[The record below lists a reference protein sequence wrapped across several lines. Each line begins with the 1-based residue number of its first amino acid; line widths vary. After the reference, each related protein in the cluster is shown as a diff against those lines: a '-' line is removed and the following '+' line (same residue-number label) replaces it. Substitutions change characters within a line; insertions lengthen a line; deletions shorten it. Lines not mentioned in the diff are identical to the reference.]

1 MGEAETGQF
10 DLNRFLEAQ
19 DRDGTIDAARAQLR
33 AGRKT
38 SHWMWFVFPQIAG
51 LGRSSTAQY
60 YALDSLDEAR
70 AYLAHP
76 TLGPRLVECAGL
88 AADAPAAD
96 VGDLL
101 GGVDAL
107 KLHSSATLFGLVAE
121 DPSPFWRVLDRWY
134 GGRPDGETERLT
146 GGRLGR

>member
-1 MGEAETGQF
+1 MGGAETGRF
-10 DLNRFLEAQ
+10 ELHRFLAAQ
-19 DRDGTIDAARAQLR
+19 DRGGTIGAARAELR

-51 LGRSSTAQY
+51 LGRSSTARY

-76 TLGPRLVECAGL
+76 TLGPRLVECANL

-96 VGDLL
+96 AEQLL

-107 KLHSSATLFGLVAE
+107 KLHSSATLFALVAD
-121 DPSPFWRVLDRWY
+121 DPTPFWRVLDRWY
-134 GGRPDGETERLT
+134 GGRPDRETERLT
-146 GGRLGR
+146 GTRLER